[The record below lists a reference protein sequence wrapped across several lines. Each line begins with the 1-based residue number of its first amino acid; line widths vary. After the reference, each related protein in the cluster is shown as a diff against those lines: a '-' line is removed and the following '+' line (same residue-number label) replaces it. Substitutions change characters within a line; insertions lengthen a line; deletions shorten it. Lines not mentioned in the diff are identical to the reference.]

1 MRVSETGKHIFL
13 SVKTGNSCRQ
23 YQCLSHQE
31 GAEMLVVYDRYL
43 WVTKMLHDRLRIH
56 EHGSSGFVYIFLLR
70 INPLTLQI
78 LAS

>member
-1 MRVSETGKHIFL
+1 
-13 SVKTGNSCRQ
+13 
-23 YQCLSHQE
+23 
-31 GAEMLVVYDRYL
+31 MLVVYDRYL

-56 EHGSSGFVYIFLLR
+56 EHDSSGFVYIFFLR

>member
-1 MRVSETGKHIFL
+1 MKATDITHRNDNFDIIKKKKKRSILLF
-13 SVKTGNSCRQ
+13 
-23 YQCLSHQE
+23 QE

-56 EHGSSGFVYIFLLR
+56 EHGSSGFVYIFFLR

>member
-1 MRVSETGKHIFL
+1 MKATDITHRNDDLVIIVIPQKRSILLF
-13 SVKTGNSCRQ
+13 
-23 YQCLSHQE
+23 QE
-31 GAEMLVVYDRYL
+31 GAETLVVYDRYL

-56 EHGSSGFVYIFLLR
+56 EHGSSGFVYIFFLR

>member
-1 MRVSETGKHIFL
+1 MKATDITHRIDDFGIIVITKKRSFL
-13 SVKTGNSCRQ
+13 
-23 YQCLSHQE
+23 LLQE

-56 EHGSSGFVYIFLLR
+56 EHGSSGFVYIFFLR

>member
-1 MRVSETGKHIFL
+1 
-13 SVKTGNSCRQ
+13 
-23 YQCLSHQE
+23 
-31 GAEMLVVYDRYL
+31 MLVVYDRYL

-56 EHGSSGFVYIFLLR
+56 EHGSSGFMYIFFLR